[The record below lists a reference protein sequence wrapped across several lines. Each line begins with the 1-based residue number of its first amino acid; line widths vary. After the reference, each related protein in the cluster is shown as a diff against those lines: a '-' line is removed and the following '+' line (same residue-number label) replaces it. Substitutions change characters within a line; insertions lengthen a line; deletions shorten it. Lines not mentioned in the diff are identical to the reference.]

1 MSGSIASREV
11 PADAQAHLHHSDP
24 VLGPVV
30 ARIGRLQF
38 HTDPDLWASI
48 VGAIVGQQ
56 LSTRAAAT
64 IRGRVA
70 ALGGDRFP
78 PPTLILATSD
88 EDLRACGLSRA
99 KLTYV
104 RDAAERWTAGEIRP
118 EELTQLSDDEVVE
131 RLVRIRGVGRWT
143 AEMVLIFC
151 LERQDILAVD
161 DLGIRSAV
169 KKLYGLEARPVREE
183 LLLLGE
189 RWKPYRTYASLYLWR
204 SLVSP
209 SEA

>member
-1 MSGSIASREV
+1 MSEPIASREV
-11 PADAQAHLHHSDP
+11 PAEARAHLRAADP
-24 VLGPVV
+24 VLAPVLD
-30 ARIGRLQF
+30 RIGTLQF
-38 HTDPDLWASI
+38 RTDPDVWASI

-78 PPTLILATSD
+78 PPDLILVTPD

-118 EELTQLSDDEVVE
+118 EELVQLSDDEIIE

-151 LERQDILAVD
+151 LERPDVLAVD

-169 KKLYGLEARPVREE
+169 QKLYGLADRPGREE
-183 LLLLGE
+183 LMLLGE

-204 SLVSP
+204 SLASP
-209 SEA
+209 AEA